1 MRINKIFSLLLG
13 TAVLI
18 TSCDLLEPEN
28 DNHSTF
34 DRVYDDPS
42 YAEGLLIKAYTY
54 IPTNDYTWDDVATD
68 DAVTNDKFNTYMR
81 MATGEWSALYNPQS
95 NWDNCNRA
103 ISYINQFL
111 EIVDDIPW
119 KSTSAEQNTLFI
131 RRLKGEAYGMRGLM
145 KYYLLRNQGGLS
157 ASGELLGTPIYN
169 EFLKSEADYT
179 KPRASFAESV
189 ASAYAD
195 FDESLKYLPL
205 DYGNL
210 AALANLPAG
219 FSEVTDISNFNT
231 VFGDFSRQR
240 MSGRIVK
247 ALKSRLA
254 LLAASPAFNANSD
267 ITLWEKAA
275 TNTAEILNTLNGVAG
290 LDSKGHIF
298 YQKAQVDNAILT
310 SGDFKDLP
318 EIVWRRPYYDD
329 RVRETNNFPPS
340 LYGNGRIN
348 PTQNLVDAFPMANGY
363 PISDPKSLY
372 DPTKPYTGRDP
383 RLGQYVVYNGSS
395 MKSTTIKTETG
406 GGIDAVDAQQT
417 STRTGYYMRKMLR
430 EETNVN
436 PASANNQRHFNTH
449 IRYTELFLNYAEAA
463 NEAWGPDGKG
473 ANTFSAK
480 DVIAAI
486 RKRAGITQP
495 DNYLASIS
503 DKAQMRSLIRNERR
517 LELCF
522 EGFRFWDLRRWKED
536 LAVPAKGVRINA
548 GTYTYFT
555 VEERAYDNNY
565 MHYGPIPDKE
575 IVKFN
580 IIQNKGWN

>member
-34 DRVYDDPS
+34 DRVYKEPS
-42 YAEGLLIKAYTY
+42 FAEGLLIKAYTY

-111 EIVDDIPW
+111 EIVDDITW
-119 KSTSAEQNTLFI
+119 KSTSAEQNTLFV

-145 KYYLLRNQGGLS
+145 KYYLLRNQGGYS

-179 KPRASFAESV
+179 KPRAPFAESV
-189 ASAYAD
+189 ASANAD
-195 FDESLKYLPL
+195 FDEALKYLPM

-210 AALANLPAG
+210 AALANLPTE
-219 FSEVTDISNFNT
+219 FSDVTDIGNYNT

-240 MSGRIVK
+240 VSGRIVK
-247 ALKSRLA
+247 ALKARLA
-254 LLAASPAFNANSD
+254 LLAASPAFNANND
-267 ITLWEKAA
+267 VTLWEKAA
-275 TNTAEILNTLNGVAG
+275 TSTAEVLNTLNGPAG

-329 RVRETNNFPPS
+329 RARETNNFPPS

-363 PISDPKSLY
+363 PITDPKSLY

-383 RLGQYVVYNGSS
+383 RLALYVVYNGSS

-406 GGIDAVDAQQT
+406 GGNDAVDAMPT

-463 NEAWGPDGKG
+463 NEAWGPTGKG
-473 ANTFSAK
+473 ANTYSAK
-480 DVIAAI
+480 DVIGAI

-495 DNYLASIS
+495 DAYLASIT

-536 LAVPAKGVRINA
+536 LAVPAKGVRINS

-555 VEERAYDNNY
+555 VEERAYDNDY

-575 IVKFN
+575 TVKFN

>member
-1 MRINKIFSLLLG
+1 
-13 TAVLI
+13 
-18 TSCDLLEPEN
+18 
-28 DNHSTF
+28 
-34 DRVYDDPS
+34 
-42 YAEGLLIKAYTY
+42 
-54 IPTNDYTWDDVATD
+54 
-68 DAVTNDKFNTYMR
+68 
-81 MATGEWSALYNPQS
+81 
-95 NWDNCNRA
+95 
-103 ISYINQFL
+103 
-111 EIVDDIPW
+111 
-119 KSTSAEQNTLFI
+119 
-131 RRLKGEAYGMRGLM
+131 
-145 KYYLLRNQGGLS
+145 
-157 ASGELLGTPIYN
+157 
-169 EFLKSEADYT
+169 
-179 KPRASFAESV
+179 
-189 ASAYAD
+189 
-195 FDESLKYLPL
+195 
-205 DYGNL
+205 
-210 AALANLPAG
+210 
-219 FSEVTDISNFNT
+219 
-231 VFGDFSRQR
+231 
-240 MSGRIVK
+240 
-247 ALKSRLA
+247 
-254 LLAASPAFNANSD
+254 
-267 ITLWEKAA
+267 
-275 TNTAEILNTLNGVAG
+275 
-290 LDSKGHIF
+290 
-298 YQKAQVDNAILT
+298 
-310 SGDFKDLP
+310 
-318 EIVWRRPYYDD
+318 
-329 RVRETNNFPPS
+329 VRETNNFPPS

-473 ANTFSAK
+473 ANTYSAK

>member
-1 MRINKIFSLLLG
+1 MRINRIFSLLLG
-13 TAVLI
+13 TLVLI

-34 DRVYDDPS
+34 DRVYQEPTF
-42 YAEGLLIKAYTY
+42 AEGLLIKAYTY

-68 DAVTNDKFNTYMR
+68 DAVTNDKFNNYMR
-81 MATGEWSALYNPQS
+81 MATGEWSALFNPQS

-111 EIVDDIPW
+111 EIVEDIPW

-145 KYYLLRNQGGLS
+145 KYYLLRNQGGYGT
-157 ASGELLGTPIYN
+157 SGELLGTPIYN
-169 EFLKSEADYT
+169 EFLKSEADYK
-179 KPRASFAESV
+179 KPRSPFAESV

-195 FDESLKYLPL
+195 FDEALKYLPL

-210 AALANLPAG
+210 AALANLPTG
-219 FSEVTDISNFNT
+219 FTEVTDIANYNT
-231 VFGDFSRQR
+231 VFGDFTRQR

-247 ALKSRLA
+247 AMKARLA
-254 LLAASPAFNANSD
+254 LLAASPAFNPNND

-275 TNTAEILNTLNGVAG
+275 SFTADVLNTVNGAAG
-290 LDSKGHIF
+290 LYAKGHIF
-298 YQKAQVDNAILT
+298 YLKAQVDDAILT

-318 EIVWRRPYYDD
+318 EILWRRPYYDD
-329 RVRETNNFPPS
+329 RVRETNNYPPS

-363 PISDPKSLY
+363 PITDPKSNY

-383 RLGQYVVYNGSS
+383 RLGLYIVYNGAS
-395 MKSTTIKTETG
+395 MKSTTIKTEVG
-406 GGIDAVDAQQT
+406 AGIDAVDAMQT

-473 ANTFSAK
+473 TNTYSAK

-495 DNYLASIS
+495 DNYLASIT
-503 DKAQMRSLIRNERR
+503 DKAQLRSLIRNERR

-536 LAVPAKGVRINA
+536 LTIPAKGVRINS